1 MRGQGKG
8 QWDNKLRKRPC
19 YLLVGPTHTLRCR
32 RDSTLAF
39 SRHVHER
46 LVFASMVE
54 YCLLHCRPSSAT
66 PHPTPKGYPFCEPC
80 SNLCRNG
87 RMQVQWVRV
96 QLNGGREKEFALLIQ
111 SARAARSTCEDKIK
125 TMHVSRFPCIDLDG
139 PGIAAGENGAVA
151 ILATDRELVAAGK
164 GRLPSVCQANRKM
177 GIIKRSLEPGIHPST
192 GRSDCGDIVAVG
204 RLLGDVGEK
213 GCPRSCH
220 VATS

>member
-1 MRGQGKG
+1 
-8 QWDNKLRKRPC
+8 
-19 YLLVGPTHTLRCR
+19 
-32 RDSTLAF
+32 
-39 SRHVHER
+39 
-46 LVFASMVE
+46 
-54 YCLLHCRPSSAT
+54 
-66 PHPTPKGYPFCEPC
+66 
-80 SNLCRNG
+80 
-87 RMQVQWVRV
+87 MQVQWVRV

-213 GCPRSCH
+213 GCPPLLPRRDLLERRLVEENLFAGCYSRRHTRSG
-220 VATS
+220 VD